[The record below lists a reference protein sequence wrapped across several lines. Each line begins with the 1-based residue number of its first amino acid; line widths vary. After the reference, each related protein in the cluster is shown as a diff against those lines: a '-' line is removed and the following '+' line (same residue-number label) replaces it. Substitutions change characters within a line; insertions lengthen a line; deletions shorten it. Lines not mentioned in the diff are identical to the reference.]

1 VEKDDVACLHAVDDT
16 GLDRLRRRAPAPVP
30 AVDRP
35 EERPPPSRTRLRE
48 RRGVEDPVRR
58 PVQRGLP
65 PCGVGD
71 QRGRAPEIV
80 ANGARPDAEEV
91 AVQVTVHADLMA
103 GRDDPDDELRSP
115 LDLFADEK
123 ERSPDGAECL
133 EYSRR
138 PLGVR
143 PVVEGELD
151 AAPRPRFDAVVPA
164 GALGD
169 RRRRRE
175 PVPEHVTT
183 LSDVRVLV
191 LTASVGEGHDLPARV
206 LADELRARGADVVV
220 ADGLDELGS
229 LLAGAA
235 EGGMRVTYGSGRML
249 WLFDL
254 QYLLFARIA
263 PTRALGQR
271 LLYQLGAGRLLRFVL
286 AEEPDVVV
294 STYPGVTEVLARLRR
309 AGRLDIPVVSAVTDL
324 SALRYW
330 AAPGVDLH
338 LLTHPESV
346 DEVRR
351 IAGPATRV
359 EPVRG
364 LNDPAFLTP
373 PSPEDARR
381 RLELPHEAAVV
392 AVSGGGWGVGDLEG
406 AVRAARKVDGAVVL
420 ALCGRNMNKRAYL
433 EHALAGDE
441 SVRVLGF
448 VDEMATLLSAS
459 DVLVHST
466 AGLTV
471 LEAHMVG
478 CRSISYGW
486 GVGHIRLNNRA
497 FVRHGIAQVVTQLDE
512 LPAAIRA
519 ALTQPRVPRYADFA
533 KLPSAAELVLAMN
546 QST

>member
-1 VEKDDVACLHAVDDT
+1 
-16 GLDRLRRRAPAPVP
+16 
-30 AVDRP
+30 
-35 EERPPPSRTRLRE
+35 
-48 RRGVEDPVRR
+48 
-58 PVQRGLP
+58 
-65 PCGVGD
+65 
-71 QRGRAPEIV
+71 
-80 ANGARPDAEEV
+80 
-91 AVQVTVHADLMA
+91 
-103 GRDDPDDELRSP
+103 
-115 LDLFADEK
+115 
-123 ERSPDGAECL
+123 
-133 EYSRR
+133 
-138 PLGVR
+138 
-143 PVVEGELD
+143 
-151 AAPRPRFDAVVPA
+151 
-164 GALGD
+164 
-169 RRRRRE
+169 
-175 PVPEHVTT
+175 
-183 LSDVRVLV
+183 VRVLV

-206 LADELRARGADVVV
+206 LDDELRARGAEVAV
-220 ADGLDELGS
+220 ADGLAELGS

-271 LLYQLGAGRLLRFVL
+271 LLYLLGARRLLPFVL

-309 AGRLDIPVVSAVTDL
+309 AGRLDVPVVAAVTDL
-324 SALRYW
+324 SGLRYW

-346 DEVRR
+346 DEVQR
-351 IAGPATRV
+351 IAGTATRI
-359 EPVRG
+359 EAVRG
-364 LNDPAFLTP
+364 LSDPAFLSP
-373 PSPEDARR
+373 PLPEEARR
-381 RLELPHEAAVV
+381 RLDLRQDAPVV

-406 AVRAARKVDGAVVL
+406 AIRAARQLEGSVVL
-420 ALCGRNMNKRAYL
+420 ALCGRNVNKRAYL
-433 EHALAGDE
+433 EHALAGDGN
-441 SVRVLGF
+441 VRVLGF
-448 VDEMATLLSAS
+448 VDDMATLLSAS

-497 FVRHGIAQVVTQLDE
+497 FVRYGIAQAVSDLGK

-519 ALTQPRVPRYADFA
+519 AFAQPRVPRYADFA

-546 QST
+546 HST